1 MISDIRKLTAKI
13 AERYKKRFY
22 GRTFR
27 CPVCHLELAIIDVN
41 GNRLMVC
48 PVCGVVLDV
57 EEVYGHAVPVV
68 LDVEVN
74 RPQPKMRIHPLAT
87 HLPIGL
93 YPFAVLGAVLLFL
106 FSVLGPILPGIA
118 PLVDRAPVL
127 ADATLILLVLSVG
140 FSVITFASGLRDW
153 FRRYR
158 RRPYA
163 QIRLK
168 IAFSIAFLVVGGIA
182 IALHASGMAFSAT
195 TGLVDFGSP
204 LATLLAVVEVL
215 ALGVGMV
222 VIATL
227 GHVGGTLVF
236 GR

>member
-1 MISDIRKLTAKI
+1 MFADVRRMVAKI
-13 AERYKKRFY
+13 AGRFKNRFY

-27 CPVCHLELAIIDVN
+27 CPVCHLELALVDAN
-41 GNRLMVC
+41 GNRLLVC

-68 LDVEVN
+68 LDVELR

-93 YPFAVLGAVLLFL
+93 FPFAVLGAVVLLLF
-106 FSVLGPILPGIA
+106 SILGPLVPGLA
-118 PLVDRAPVL
+118 PLVERAPFL
-127 ADATLILLVLSVG
+127 ADATLVLLVLSVG
-140 FSVITFASGLRDW
+140 FSAVTIIAGLRDW
-153 FRRYR
+153 YRRYR

-168 IAFSIAFLVVGGIA
+168 ITFSVIFLILGGLA
-182 IALHASGMAFSAT
+182 IALHASGAVFSNA
-195 TGLVDFGSP
+195 TGLVDLASP
-204 LATLLAVVEVL
+204 TALALAAVELAV
-215 ALGVGMV
+215 LGAGMV

>member
-1 MISDIRKLTAKI
+1 
-13 AERYKKRFY
+13 
-22 GRTFR
+22 
-27 CPVCHLELAIIDVN
+27 
-41 GNRLMVC
+41 MVC

-74 RPQPKMRIHPLAT
+74 RPQPKLRIHPLAT

-93 YPFAVLGAVLLFL
+93 YPFAVLGAALLLL
-106 FSVLGPILPGIA
+106 FSVFAPVAPVLA
-118 PLVDRAPVL
+118 PLVNSAPVL
-127 ADATLILLVLSVG
+127 ADATLVLLLISVG
-140 FSVITFASGLRDW
+140 FSVITFASGVRDW
-153 FRRYR
+153 IRRYR

-168 IAFSIAFLVVGGIA
+168 IAFSIVFLVLGAVA
-182 IALHASGMAFSAT
+182 IALHASGVAFSAA
-195 TGLVDFGSP
+195 TGLVDLSSP
-204 LATLLAVVEVL
+204 TALIMAVIEVL
-215 ALGVGMV
+215 VLGLGMV

>member
-1 MISDIRKLTAKI
+1 MIADLRRLVAGI
-13 AERYKKRFY
+13 AERFKGRYY

-27 CPVCHLELAIIDVN
+27 CPVCHLELALVDVN
-41 GNRLMVC
+41 GNRLLVC

-68 LDVEVN
+68 LGVEVF
-74 RPQPKMRIHPLAT
+74 RPQPKLRVHPLAT
-87 HLPIGL
+87 HVPIGL
-93 YPFAVLGAVLLFL
+93 YPFAFLGAAALLLFS
-106 FSVLGPILPGIA
+106 FLGPVLPGLA
-118 PLVDRAPVL
+118 PILDRARIL
-127 ADATLILLVLSVG
+127 ADATLVLLVSSVGLSV
-140 FSVITFASGLRDW
+140 VTVASGLRDW
-153 FRRYR
+153 YRRYR

-168 IAFSIAFLVVGGIA
+168 IVFSIAFLVLGVLA
-182 IALHASGMAFSAT
+182 IMLHASGAAFSPA
-195 TGLVDFGSP
+195 TGLVDLGSP
-204 LATLLAVVEVL
+204 LAILLAALEVI
-215 ALGVGMV
+215 ALGAGMI

>member
-1 MISDIRKLTAKI
+1 MIGDIRKLTKKV
-13 AERYKKRFY
+13 AEGFKHRYY
-22 GRTFR
+22 GRTFQ
-27 CPVCHLELAIIDVN
+27 CPVCHLELALVDVN

-74 RPQPKMRIHPLAT
+74 RPQPMARIHPLAT

-93 YPFAVLGAVLLFL
+93 YPFAVMGAGLLL
-106 FSVLGPILPGIA
+106 IASILGPVMPGLA
-118 PLVDRAPVL
+118 PLLDRAPVL
-127 ADATLILLVLSVG
+127 ADATLVLLVLSVG
-140 FSVITFASGLRDW
+140 FSVVTFISGLRDW

-168 IAFSIAFLVVGGIA
+168 IAFSMVFLVLGGLA
-182 IALHASGMAFSAT
+182 IALHASGAAFSAA
-195 TGLVDFGSP
+195 TGLVDLGSP
-204 LATLLAVVEVL
+204 LAL
-215 ALGVGMV
+215 ALAFFEIAVLSAGMV

>member
-13 AERYKKRFY
+13 AERYKSRFY

-27 CPVCHLELAIIDVN
+27 CPVCHLELAIVDVN

-68 LDVEVN
+68 LDVEVY

-93 YPFAVLGAVLLFL
+93 YPFAVLGAVLLL
-106 FSVLGPILPGIA
+106 LCSVLGPILSGFA
-118 PLVDRAPVL
+118 PLVERAPVL
-127 ADATLILLVLSVG
+127 SDATLVLLALSVG

-168 IAFSIAFLVVGGIA
+168 IAFSIAFLVLGAVA
-182 IALHASGMAFSAT
+182 IALHASGVAFSEA
-195 TGLVDFGSP
+195 TGLVDISSP
-204 LATLLAVVEVL
+204 MALMMAVFELVV
-215 ALGVGMV
+215 LGVGMV

>member
-1 MISDIRKLTAKI
+1 MIADIRKLTQKI
-13 AERYKKRFY
+13 AERFKHRFY
-22 GRTFR
+22 GRTFQ
-27 CPVCHLELAIIDVN
+27 CPVCHLELALVDVN
-41 GNRLMVC
+41 GNRLIVC

-68 LDVEVN
+68 LDVEVH
-74 RPQPKMRIHPLAT
+74 RPQPKRRIHPLAT

-93 YPFAVLGAVLLFL
+93 YPFAVMGAGLLL
-106 FSVLGPILPGIA
+106 IASILRPVTPGLAPIL
-118 PLVDRAPVL
+118 DRAPVL
-127 ADATLILLVLSVG
+127 ADATLVLLVLSVG
-140 FSVITFASGLRDW
+140 FSVVTVFSGLRDW

-168 IAFSIAFLVVGGIA
+168 IAFSVIFLVLGGLA
-182 IALHASGMAFSAT
+182 IGLHASGAAFSSA
-195 TGLVDFGSP
+195 TGLVDLGSP
-204 LATLLAVVEVL
+204 LALTLAFFEVAVL
-215 ALGVGMV
+215 SAGMV

>member
-1 MISDIRKLTAKI
+1 MIGDVRKLVAKI
-13 AERYKKRFY
+13 AERFKHRYY
-22 GRTFR
+22 GRTFQ
-27 CPVCHLELAIIDVN
+27 CPVCHLELALVDVN

-57 EEVYGHAVPVV
+57 EEVYGHVVPVV
-68 LDVEVN
+68 LGVEVH
-74 RPQPKMRIHPLAT
+74 RPQPKTRIHPLAT

-93 YPFAVLGAVLLFL
+93 YPFAVLGAGLLFIASILAPMFPIPL
-106 FSVLGPILPGIA
+106 FG
-118 PLVDRAPVL
+118 RAHVL
-127 ADATLILLVLSVG
+127 ADATLVLLVLSVG
-140 FSVITFASGLRDW
+140 FSVVTFVSGLRDW
-153 FRRYR
+153 YRRYR

-168 IAFSIAFLVVGGIA
+168 IAFSVMFLVLGGLA
-182 IALHASGMAFSAT
+182 IGLHASGAAFSAT
-195 TGLVDFGSP
+195 TGLVDLGSP
-204 LATLLAVVEVL
+204 FALVL
-215 ALGVGMV
+215 ALVELAALGAGMV

>member
-1 MISDIRKLTAKI
+1 MIGDVRKLTAKI
-13 AERYKKRFY
+13 AERFKRRYY

-27 CPVCHLELAIIDVN
+27 CPVCHVELALVDVN

-68 LDVEVN
+68 LDVELR
-74 RPQPKMRIHPLAT
+74 RPQPTMRIHPLAT
-87 HLPIGL
+87 HIPIGL
-93 YPFAVLGAVLLFL
+93 YPFAVFGVLVLLL
-106 FSVLGPILPGIA
+106 CSVLGPLVPGLTPVLKRA
-118 PLVDRAPVL
+118 PLL
-127 ADATLILLVLSVG
+127 ADATLILLVISVG
-140 FSVITFASGLRDW
+140 LSTVTIVSGLRDW
-153 FRRYR
+153 YRRYR

-168 IAFSIAFLVVGGIA
+168 IAFSVVFLVLGGLA
-182 IALHASGMAFSAT
+182 IALHASGAAFSAA
-195 TGLVDFGSP
+195 TGLVDVGSP
-204 LATLLAVVEVL
+204 VALTLAAVELAV
-215 ALGVGMV
+215 LGAGMV